1 MADELDISASFL
13 DRQRKHYS
21 DLSSSEQALRALS
34 DLSQVLI
41 GANEF
46 IYLD

>member
-1 MADELDISASFL
+1 MKLDMSASFL

-21 DLSSSEQALRALS
+21 DSSSSEQLLRALS
-34 DLSQVLI
+34 DLCQSLMS
-41 GANEF
+41 ANEF